1 MENIKAFSMLKL
13 RSSITEKKPVISHYT
28 YNLPLVK
35 YDMNKKIELTLIILL
50 IMIGNSFGQKNFRN
64 GFIITLEHDTING
77 QVNYRSNS
85 KNYKSCVFKSEQ
97 GETEYYPTQILGFGY
112 IGDKYF
118 TSQITQNS
126 FCEVLVTG
134 QISLYK
140 SNDKFLVKKGTELYN
155 LELITEP
162 VEIDGKIGTKK
173 NNRWIGLLTYL
184 MSDCLENVNNLTPQ
198 INLDEKSLTRLLV
211 AYNKCSGKAFT
222 EYKASKPW
230 TKFEFGASLG
240 VTKSEILINNESPA
254 FSYLDDS
261 YRSVDPSIG
270 LLIAISSPRMTERIA
285 FQSEIHFIKSAYSS
299 LVENGNSTEYH
310 DTHIDLSTLSV
321 PLSLKYSFPE
331 KRCGWYL
338 QGGIN
343 YEYHLNSDTRLLSE
357 YVTSHVVNTAA
368 ERSAFEVNN
377 NQIGYWGGIGILKSY
392 RKFKGSISIRYFQM
406 PAFNKTEGFSANNNR
421 ISFNLILFK
430 K

>member
-1 MENIKAFSMLKL
+1 M
-13 RSSITEKKPVISHYT
+13 IS
-28 YNLPLVK
+28 
-35 YDMNKKIELTLIILL
+35 
-50 IMIGNSFGQKNFRN
+50 NSFGQKDFRN
-64 GFIITLEHDTING
+64 GFIITPDHDTING

-85 KNYKSCVFKSEQ
+85 KNYKSCIFKSEQ

-112 IGDKYF
+112 VNDKYF
-118 TSQITQNS
+118 TSQITKNS
-126 FCEVLVTG
+126 FSEVLVTG

-140 SNDKFLVKKGTELYN
+140 SNDKFLVKKDTTLYY
-155 LELITEP
+155 LELITEQ
-162 VEIDGKIGTKK
+162 VEADGKIGTKK
-173 NNRWIGLLTYL
+173 NNRWRGLLTYL
-184 MSDCLENVNNLTPQ
+184 ISDCLENANNLTFK

-230 TKFEFGASLG
+230 TKLEFGALLG
-240 VTKSEILINNESPA
+240 VTKSEILINNESSS
-254 FSYLDDS
+254 FSYLADS
-261 YRSVDPSIG
+261 YRSVNPSIG
-270 LLIAISSPRMTERIA
+270 LLIAISSPRISERVA

-299 LVENGNSTEYH
+299 FVKNGISTEYH
-310 DTHIDLSTLSV
+310 DTYIDLSTLSV

-331 KRCGWYL
+331 KRYGWYL

-357 YVTSHVVNTAA
+357 YVTGHIVNTAA
-368 ERSAFEVNN
+368 ERSAFEVND
-377 NQIGYWGGIGILKSY
+377 NQIGYWGGIGVLKSY
-392 RKFKGSISIRYFQM
+392 RKFKGSISFRYFQM
-406 PAFNKTEGFSANNNR
+406 SALNKTEGFSANSNR